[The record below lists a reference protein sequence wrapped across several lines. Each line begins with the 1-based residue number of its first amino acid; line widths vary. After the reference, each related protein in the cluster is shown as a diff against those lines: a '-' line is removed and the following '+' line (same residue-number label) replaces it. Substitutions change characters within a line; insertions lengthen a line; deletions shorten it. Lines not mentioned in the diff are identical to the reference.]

1 MKINKLIIVIIFI
14 VIIISVGIF
23 MLKNN
28 KKVEIGN
35 NDSNFHVL
43 LISITAVIYFAN
55 VLYQIRFCFSIQ
67 TYVY

>member
-35 NDSNFHVL
+35 NDSN
-43 LISITAVIYFAN
+43 
-55 VLYQIRFCFSIQ
+55 QILNMKPRIKLR
-67 TYVY
+67 